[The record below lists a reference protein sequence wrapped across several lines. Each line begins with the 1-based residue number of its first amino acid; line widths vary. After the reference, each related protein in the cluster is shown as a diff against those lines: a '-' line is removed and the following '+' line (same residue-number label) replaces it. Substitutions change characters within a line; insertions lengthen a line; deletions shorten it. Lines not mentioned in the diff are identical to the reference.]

1 MAGEPSQARRMSV
14 KKGRITC
21 RAWCGHTNR
30 APRDETG
37 ESTKGNARGPNNRIK
52 RASSEL
58 EIEAFRNAKSRLFKV
73 VTRIS
78 TMPMSPWLR
87 PKSPGCTRAQ
97 SRFSSKRGLKSFDNN

>member
-1 MAGEPSQARRMSV
+1 MSV

-52 RASSEL
+52 RASSDL
-58 EIEAFRNAKSRLFKV
+58 GPIEAFKNAKSRLFKV
-73 VTRIS
+73 GTRNFYNAHVALA
-78 TMPMSPWLR
+78 T
-87 PKSPGCTRAQ
+87 A
-97 SRFSSKRGLKSFDNN
+97 